1 MIVQAILEEFPPSI
15 NKLYF
20 SLPHGGK
27 AMTPAGK
34 RFQRRTMMQLQR
46 TWGPALSEFSP
57 DQPYHIDVIVYFPE
71 IINRTWPRVA
81 QQKYKKRDADN
92 LMKLLLDTI
101 SKAIG
106 VDDANF
112 LKITVEKRRDPKK
125 PRIHIYIH
133 PHEEKRS
140 S

>member
-20 SLPHGGK
+20 SLPRGGK
-27 AMTPAGK
+27 AMTTAGK
-34 RFQRRTMMQLQR
+34 RFVRKVTMQLQR
-46 TWGPALSEFSP
+46 EWGPMLKEF
-57 DQPYHIDVIVYFPE
+57 DQAEPYHVDIVVYFPD
-71 IINRTWPRVA
+71 IINKTWPSVA
-81 QQKYKKRDADN
+81 KQRYKKRDADN

-101 SKAIG
+101 AKAIG

-112 LKITVEKRRDPKK
+112 LKITMEKRMDPMK

-133 PHEEKRS
+133 AHAEKRS